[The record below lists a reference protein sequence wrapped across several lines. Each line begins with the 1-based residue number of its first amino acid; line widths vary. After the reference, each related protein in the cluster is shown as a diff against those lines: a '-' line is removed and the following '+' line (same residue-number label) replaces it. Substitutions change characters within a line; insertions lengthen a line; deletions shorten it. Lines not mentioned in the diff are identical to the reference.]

1 LASKRRPETGLSTA
15 ETRKPNENAPA
26 TTPRSQPSSAIS
38 GGISREKAVLA
49 ETPMAIVTKAMPIMS
64 QP

>member
-1 LASKRRPETGLSTA
+1 MRPAIGLKTA

-26 TTPRSQPSSAIS
+26 TNPRSQPNSLMS
-38 GGISREKAVLA
+38 GGISSENPVRAV
-49 ETPMAIVTKAMPIMS
+49 TPMAIVTNAMPTIS